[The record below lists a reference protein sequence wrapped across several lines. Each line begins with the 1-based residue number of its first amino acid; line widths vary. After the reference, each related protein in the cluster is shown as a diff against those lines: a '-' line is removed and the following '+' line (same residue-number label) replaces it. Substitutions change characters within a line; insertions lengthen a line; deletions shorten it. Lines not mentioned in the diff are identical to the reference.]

1 MFKRSAKNF
10 VMAVVMTGLV
20 FGISACTK
28 KNAAEDTGMTQ
39 NDNAAATEQPA
50 TTADDSA
57 SRAADAEKEAFVAED
72 IHFDFDSSAITPE
85 SAEILKKKA
94 QFLADNADVNV
105 NIEGHCDD
113 RGTNEYNMALGDKR
127 AQAAKAFLVELGVA
141 EARLSTVSFGEEKP
155 LVAGAK
161 TEEEHAKNRRGHC
174 EVK

>member
-1 MFKRSAKNF
+1 MRVAKNL
-10 VMAVVMTGLV
+10 VMAVVMTGLI
-20 FGISACTK
+20 FGISACSK
-28 KNAAEDTGMTQ
+28 KDAAQDTGMTQ
-39 NDNAAATEQPA
+39 NDTVEQPA
-50 TTADDSA
+50 APAEDP
-57 SRAADAEKEAFVAED
+57 AAAAKAAARDAFVAED

-85 SAEILKKKA
+85 SAEVLKKKA

-161 TEEEHAKNRRGHC
+161 SEEDHAKNRRGHC

>member
-1 MFKRSAKNF
+1 MRVAKNL
-10 VMAVVMTGLV
+10 VMAVVMTGLI
-20 FGISACTK
+20 FGISACSK
-28 KNAAEDTGMTQ
+28 KETAQDTGMTQ
-39 NDNAAATEQPA
+39 NDTVEQPA
-50 TTADDSA
+50 APAED
-57 SRAADAEKEAFVAED
+57 AAAAAKAAAKEAFVAED
-72 IHFDFDSSAITPE
+72 IHYDFDSSAITPE

>member
-1 MFKRSAKNF
+1 MFKRSAKNL
-10 VMAVVMTGLV
+10 VMAVIMTGLV
-20 FGISACTK
+20 FGISACSK
-28 KNAAEDTGMTQ
+28 KTQAEDAGMTQ
-39 NDNAAATEQPA
+39 NDNAVAEAPA
-50 TTADDSA
+50 VDNS
-57 SRAADAEKEAFVAED
+57 ADAAKAAAREAFVAED

-94 QFLADNADVNV
+94 QFLAGDAAVNV

-155 LVAGAK
+155 LVPNAK
-161 TEEEHAKNRRGHC
+161 TDADHAKNRRGHC

>member
-1 MFKRSAKNF
+1 MRAAKNL
-10 VMAVVMTGLV
+10 VMAVIMTGLI
-20 FGISACTK
+20 FGISACSK
-28 KNAAEDTGMTQ
+28 KTQAEDTGMTQ
-39 NDNAAATEQPA
+39 NDAVVEQPA
-50 TTADDSA
+50 APAVDE
-57 SRAADAEKEAFVAED
+57 AAAAKAAAREAFVAED

-94 QFLADNADVNV
+94 QFLAGSADVNV

-155 LVAGAK
+155 LVPNAK
-161 TEEEHAKNRRGHC
+161 TDADHAQNRRGHC

>member
-85 SAEILKKKA
+85 AAEILKKKA
-94 QFLADNADVNV
+94 QFLSANADVNI

-141 EARLSTVSFGEEKP
+141 EARLSTVSFGEEK
-155 LVAGAK
+155 LLIAGAK
-161 TEEEHAKNRRGHC
+161 SEEEHAKNRRGHC
-174 EVK
+174 EIK

>member
-20 FGISACTK
+20 FGISACSK

-39 NDNAAATEQPA
+39 NDAAATEQPA

-57 SRAADAEKEAFVAED
+57 ASAAAAEKDAFVAED

-85 SAEILKKKA
+85 AAEILKKKA
-94 QFLADNADVNV
+94 QFLSANADVNV
-105 NIEGHCDD
+105 TIEGHCDD

-127 AQAAKAFLVELGVA
+127 AQAAKAYLVELGVA
-141 EARLSTVSFGEEKP
+141 EARLSTVSYGEEKP
-155 LVAGAK
+155 LIAGAK

-174 EVK
+174 EIK

>member
-85 SAEILKKKA
+85 AAEILKKKA
-94 QFLADNADVNV
+94 QFLSANADVNV

-155 LVAGAK
+155 LIAGAK
-161 TEEEHAKNRRGHC
+161 SEEEHAKNRRGHC

>member
-20 FGISACTK
+20 FGISACSK
-28 KNAAEDTGMTQ
+28 KSGAEDTGMTQ
-39 NDNAAATEQPA
+39 NDGAAATEQPA
-50 TTADDSA
+50 AADASADD
-57 SRAADAEKEAFVAED
+57 AAKAAEKEAFVAED

-85 SAEILKKKA
+85 AAEVLKKKA
-94 QFLADNADVNV
+94 QFLSANADVNV

-161 TEEEHAKNRRGHC
+161 SEEDHAKNRRGHC